1 VATDKTKTEAMI
13 HWPQP
18 SNVTELRGFLGLTG
32 YYRKFVKHYGVLA
45 KPLTDLLQKNQA
57 FVWTAAAQ
65 QAFDNLK
72 QAMSQT
78 PVLILPDFNKP
89 FVIETDACDDGIGA
103 VLLQQ
108 GHPVAYLSKALGVN
122 NKKLPIYEKEFMAIM
137 MVVDKWRA
145 YLQRGPF
152 TIRTDHKSLCCLE
165 DQVLH
170 TELQRKAMT
179 KLIGLQYKFQYN
191 KGVNNT
197 PADSL
202 SRIGHAFQAMSVV
215 QPDWIQE
222 VLNSYAVDPAA
233 QQLLQELAVMRHNA
247 QGYTLVDGLI
257 HKDNKVWIGANI
269 GLQTRLITAFHSSA
283 LGGHSGTQA
292 TYHGL
297 KNLFAWS
304 GMKTAVEEFVKQCTV
319 CQQAKHETCKTP
331 GLLQPLPTPTVPWQS
346 ISMDFIEGLP
356 KSNGFEVILVI
367 VDRYTKYAHFLPL
380 KHPYNATQVAE
391 LFLDNVVKLH
401 SLPSSIVS
409 DRDKIFTSNFWKSLF
424 KNLHTQLSMSTAY
437 HPQSDG
443 QTERV
448 NQCLELYLRCAVAAS
463 PTKWAKWLPL
473 AE

>member
-1 VATDKTKTEAMI
+1 
-13 HWPQP
+13 
-18 SNVTELRGFLGLTG
+18 
-32 YYRKFVKHYGVLA
+32 
-45 KPLTDLLQKNQA
+45 
-57 FVWTAAAQ
+57 VWTVAAQ
-65 QAFDNLK
+65 HAFDNLK

-137 MVVDKWRA
+137 MAVDKWRA

-202 SRIGHAFQAMSVV
+202 SRIGHAFQAISVV

-233 QQLLQELAVMRHNA
+233 QQLLRELAVVGHNA

-292 TYHGL
+292 TYHRL